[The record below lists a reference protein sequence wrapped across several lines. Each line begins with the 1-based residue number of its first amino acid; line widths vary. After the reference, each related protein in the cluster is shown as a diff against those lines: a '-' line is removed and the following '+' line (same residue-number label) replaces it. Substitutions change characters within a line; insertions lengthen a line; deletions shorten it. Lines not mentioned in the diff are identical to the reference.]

1 MSKFN
6 TKVLPDEVG
15 DNHSQSNYS
24 NVYQKKDYGAYTAI
38 MSQQVDRTPYM
49 HSVFK
54 KSNDEQTHVPG
65 LPQTH
70 VPGLPQMDYQLA
82 APNTRGHAW
91 NASGMGDDNY
101 LNLPMNNTLVP
112 VYHDSSNTTTFV
124 NSKQ

>member
-1 MSKFN
+1 
-6 TKVLPDEVG
+6 
-15 DNHSQSNYS
+15 
-24 NVYQKKDYGAYTAI
+24 

-54 KSNDEQTHVPG
+54 KSNDEQIT
-65 LPQTH
+65 

-82 APNTRGHAW
+82 APNTQGHAW
-91 NASGMGDDNY
+91 NATGMVDDNF